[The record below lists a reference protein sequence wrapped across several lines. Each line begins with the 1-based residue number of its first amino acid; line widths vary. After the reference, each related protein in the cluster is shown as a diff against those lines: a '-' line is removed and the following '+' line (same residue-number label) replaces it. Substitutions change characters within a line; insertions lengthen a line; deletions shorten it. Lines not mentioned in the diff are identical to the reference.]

1 MGHLSTILFRK
12 GEQGLVIKLTFS
24 VTEKDVGWIHVPAPV
39 LVDGGNVRLTRVR
52 IVEHPIAPGL
62 LLRERVI
69 CSLDV
74 HRIIWIRDLVI
85 PKLGTKLP

>member
-1 MGHLSTILFRK
+1 MDHLSTILFRK
-12 GEQGLVIKLTFS
+12 GEQGLVIGLTFS
-24 VTEKDVGWIHVPAPV
+24 VTEKDVGRTHVPTPI
-39 LVDGGNVRLTRVR
+39 LVDSRNVRLARVR

-69 CSLDV
+69 GSLDV